1 MSENKKTVQVEVF
14 VIMTGNTHMKQ
25 LQLSWC
31 SFQKTSIQHAWT
43 MNDIFLSF
51 LKQASTK
58 LLSNLFLF
66 NSALVHKTD
75 IGTAQC

>member
-43 MNDIFLSF
+43 M
-51 LKQASTK
+51 
-58 LLSNLFLF
+58 
-66 NSALVHKTD
+66 
-75 IGTAQC
+75 